1 MILLCGIPSETP
13 LAMVAQQLTELG
25 APFVMFNQRR
35 FSEYRLEYNIV
46 AGKVNG
52 WMELTGKRYEL
63 SSFTAAYA
71 RLMDDR
77 LLPELSDEPEGS
89 PSRLGCRELH
99 DTLTRWLEI
108 TPARVV
114 SRYGSMGSNGSKPY
128 QAQLITAH
136 GFRTPETLVTNDPE
150 AVRTFRRHHG
160 RIIYKSVSGLRS
172 IVTEFSE
179 EDDSRLEAIRSC
191 PTQFQALIEGIDV
204 RLHVVGD
211 EVFATAIESHGTDY
225 RYASGNG
232 DETRLSPIQAPDDVE
247 RRAVALAADLGL
259 PVAGIDLMI
268 DEDGDVYC
276 LEVNP
281 SPAFSY
287 YEQHTGQPIALAIA
301 RYLSGGNGTQ
311 A

>member
-1 MILLCGIPSETP
+1 MILVCGIPSETP

-25 APFVMFNQRR
+25 APFVIFNQRR
-35 FSEYRLEYNIV
+35 FAEYRLEYDIV
-46 AGKVNG
+46 AGKVDG
-52 WMELTGKRYEL
+52 WMALNGERHDL

-89 PSRLGCRELH
+89 PSRLGCRQLH
-99 DTLTRWLEI
+99 DALTRWLEI

-114 SRYGSMGSNGSKPY
+114 NRYGSMGSNGSKPY
-128 QAQLITAH
+128 QAQLIKAH
-136 GFRTPETLVTNDPE
+136 GFKTPETLVTNDPE

-172 IVTEFSE
+172 IVTEFSD

-191 PTQFQALIEGIDV
+191 PTQFQALVQGLDV
-204 RLHVVGD
+204 RLHVVGH
-211 EVFATAIESHGTDY
+211 EVFATAIESNGTDY

-232 DETRLSPIQAPDDVE
+232 GEARLSPIQAPDEVE

-287 YEQHTGQPIALAIA
+287 
-301 RYLSGGNGTQ
+301 
-311 A
+311 

>member
-1 MILLCGIPSETP
+1 MILLGGIPSETP
-13 LAMVAQQLTELG
+13 LAMVADQLTELG

-35 FSEYRLEYNIV
+35 FAEYRIEYDIV
-46 AGKVNG
+46 AGQLDGWLALNG
-52 WMELTGKRYEL
+52 DRHDL
-63 SSFTAAYA
+63 SSFTAAFA

-77 LLPELSDEPEGS
+77 LLPELNDEPEES
-89 PSRLGCRELH
+89 PSRLGCRAIH
-99 DTLTRWLEI
+99 DALTRWLEI

-136 GFRTPETLVTNDPE
+136 GFKTPETLVTNDPE
-150 AVRTFRRHHG
+150 AVRAFRRQHG

-172 IVTEFSE
+172 IVTEFEE
-179 EDDSRLEAIRSC
+179 EDDSRLEAIRFC
-191 PTQFQALIEGIDV
+191 PTQFQALVEGLDV
-204 RLHVVGD
+204 RVHVIGD
-211 EVFATAIESHGTDY
+211 EVFATAIESNGTDY

-232 DETRLSPIQAPDDVE
+232 GEARLSPIQAPEEVK

-259 PVAGIDLMI
+259 PLAGIDLMI
-268 DEDGDVYC
+268 DRDGDVYC

-287 YEQHTGQPIALAIA
+287 YEQNTGQPIALAIA
-301 RYLSGGNGTQ
+301 RYLAGRN
-311 A
+311 